1 MGNNTNTA
9 EVRTKKKN
17 TSLNIKFL
25 LVGLIAGAIISPLV
39 LLSTGQTTTAEN
51 AERMVRE
58 SANAT
63 EALAIAP
70 YCVANFNASPNAASN
85 IAVLQKTNHWERG
98 EFIME
103 GGWANAPD
111 GSGRGSLVANACAD
125 KLLTDAGAAA
135 GKS

>member
-1 MGNNTNTA
+1 VGNSTNTA
-9 EVRTKKKN
+9 EERTKKKN

-25 LVGLIAGAIISPLV
+25 LVGLIAGAILSPII
-39 LLSTGQTTTAEN
+39 LLSTGQTTTTEN
-51 AERMVRE
+51 ANRMVRE

-63 EALAIAP
+63 EALVIAP

-85 IAVLQKTNHWERG
+85 IAVLQKTNHWERA

-125 KLLTDAGAAA
+125 KLLADASTA